1 MKLKLTWLM
10 TLFMAFVM
18 QLSFAQ
24 EKTVTGTVT
33 SATDGLP
40 LPGVSVIV
48 KGTSRG
54 VQTDFDG
61 NYSIKAS
68 TGETLVFTFVGM
80 KKSEKKVGQSSTL
93 NLAMAEDLAELET
106 VVITGYAG
114 ATNSSKVTSAI
125 AVVSAESIEQVPINS
140 IDQLLQGQAAGVN
153 VSTGSGQPGQSATVI
168 IRGRNSLNGDVEP
181 LFIIDGVPVDQDNF
195 RSLNQNDIE
204 TMSVLKDAAATA
216 VYGNR
221 GAGGVILI
229 TTKTGKKGSGV
240 KVQYRS
246 LYGVAIQP
254 QTRFD
259 VMNASQFLTF
269 QRDLLPGT
277 QFGDSLSDSDIAR
290 IADQSNTNW
299 EDIFF
304 RRGKTKSHE
313 VTITTGGET
322 ATSFTSV
329 NYYEQE
335 GITIG
340 SDLKRFSFRNNFNV
354 NSADNKFNF
363 STNLTMNYSVSSF
376 VVDAARGGNTGGQL
390 DNPFIVPYIGLP
402 YLSPYNADG
411 SINIYGTGPVSGG
424 GSGAFNLDGSINAD
438 GANGFQN
445 TPFIALNTAAVNTDS
460 ETEIKIVGR
469 LAGDY
474 NFAKNL
480 TVGTSFG
487 IDYTN
492 VESLFINTPTSI
504 RGLNTPTAGS
514 ESKGSQSESFFR
526 DVNIITNAFVRYDN
540 NITEKLNLNVA
551 VFAEYNYNNRQNA
564 GFTAFGLN
572 PALPGSSAGF
582 IAGDTVEGEDDNGDG
597 ILALGPEVGL
607 PYVPGVFSS
616 ESEIALASTF
626 ATLSMDYDGK
636 YGIGASIRRDATSR
650 FVENREGTFWSVSGR
665 WNIDNESFM
674 ENADWVSTLKLRA
687 SYGVVGNQTVGSRY
701 QGLQTVNSGSGYQN
715 TNSYALGTLIDPA
728 IQWETS
734 NQANIGLSFGLWQ
747 NRLSGELD
755 VYNNKTT
762 DLFAGKPL
770 SIAGTGTTT
779 VQANVGD
786 MTNQGVDLQISYN
799 ILRKSDSNPWDI
811 TLNANGNYNKNEV
824 TSLPG
829 GFTGNTLR
837 IAEGRSAFTW
847 FLPRWA
853 GVNPANGEPLY
864 LDLDGNVT
872 NVYSP
877 DNAVYLDK
885 NFDPTYTGGFGADIR
900 YKGFSLNT
908 LFAFQADRWKNNSS
922 LAIIEDAGLAGFA
935 NQSVTLLNAW
945 TTPGQVTD
953 VPALSNGGLRAIDG
967 DRYLEDASFLRLRNI
982 SLSYNVDRKVLE
994 QTKFFT
1000 GVRVFVQGTNLL
1012 TWTKFRGFD
1021 PEGTNSTTFF
1031 DYPVPRTFTL
1041 GFDLTF

>member
-68 TGETLVFTFVGM
+68 TGETLVFSFIGM
-80 KKSEKKVGQSSTL
+80 KGSEKKIGQSSTL

-114 ATNSSKVTSAI
+114 ATNSSKITSAI
-125 AVVSAESIEQVPINS
+125 AVVSAESIEQIPINS

-168 IRGRNSLNGDVEP
+168 IRGRSSLNGDIEP

-216 VYGNR
+216 IYGNR

-246 LYGVAIQP
+246 LYGVAIAP

-277 QFGDSLSDSDIAR
+277 QFGDGLSNETIAAIAR
-290 IADQSNTNW
+290 QSNTNW

-304 RRGKTKSHE
+304 RQGKTKSHE
-313 VTITTGGET
+313 VTITTGGEN
-322 ATSFTSV
+322 ATSFSSI

-335 GITIG
+335 GITLG
-340 SDLKRFSFRNNFNV
+340 SDLKRFSFRNNFNA
-354 NSADNKFNF
+354 NSSDNKFNF

-402 YLSPYNADG
+402 YLSPYNPDG
-411 SINIYGTGPVSGG
+411 SINNFGTGPVSGG
-424 GSGAFNLDGSINAD
+424 GSGAFNADGSINAD

-445 TPFIALNTAAVNTDS
+445 TPFIALNTAALNTDQES
-460 ETEIKIVGR
+460 EIKIVGR
-469 LAGDY
+469 IAGDY

-492 VESLFINTPTSI
+492 QESLFINAPGSI
-504 RGLNTPTAGS
+504 RGLITPNAGS
-514 ESKGSQSESFFR
+514 ELKGSQSESFFR
-526 DVNIITNAFVRYDN
+526 DVSIITNAFVRYDN
-540 NITEKLNLNVA
+540 DLTEKLNLNVA
-551 VFAEYNYNNRQNA
+551 VFGEYNYNNRQNA
-564 GFTAFGLN
+564 GFGASGLN
-572 PALPGSSAGF
+572 PALPGSGSGF
-582 IAGDTVEGEDDNGDG
+582 APGDLTEGDDNDVYNY
-597 ILALGPEVGL
+597 I
-607 PYVPGVFSS
+607 PGVFSS

-626 ATLSMDYDGK
+626 ATMSLDYDDRFGL
-636 YGIGASIRRDATSR
+636 GASIRRDATSR

-665 WNIDNESFM
+665 WNIDNEAFM
-674 ENADWVSTLKLRA
+674 ENVDWVSTLKLRA
-687 SYGVVGNQTVGSRY
+687 SYGVVGNQNVGSRY
-701 QGLQTVNSGSGYQN
+701 QGLQTVNAGTGYQN
-715 TNSYALGTLIDPA
+715 SNSYALGTLIDPA

-734 NQANIGLSFGLWQ
+734 NQANFGLSFGLWQ

-755 VYNNKTT
+755 VYSFKTT

-770 SIAGTGTTT
+770 SNAGTGTST
-779 VQANVGD
+779 VQTNVGD
-786 MTNQGVDLQISYN
+786 MSNNGVDLQISYN

-837 IAEGRSAFTW
+837 IAEGRQAFTW

-864 LDLDGNVT
+864 LDLEGNVT

-877 DNAVYLDK
+877 GNAVYLDK

-935 NQSVTLLNAW
+935 NQSTSLLNAW

-953 VPALSNGGLRAIDG
+953 IPALSNGGLRAVDG
-967 DRYLEDASFLRLRNI
+967 DRYLEDASFLRLRNV
-982 SLSYNVDRKVLE
+982 SLSYNVDRKILE
-994 QTKFFT
+994 QTNFFT
-1000 GVRVFVQGTNLL
+1000 GIRVFVQGTNLL

-1021 PEGTNSTTFF
+1021 PEGTNATTFF

>member
-68 TGETLVFTFVGM
+68 TGETLVFTFIGM
-80 KKSEKKVGQSSTL
+80 RKSEKKIGQSSIV
-93 NLAMAEDLAELET
+93 NLAMAEDVAALET

-125 AVVSAESIEQVPINS
+125 ATVSAEAIEQIPINS

-168 IRGRNSLNGDVEP
+168 IRGRSSLNGDIEP

-221 GAGGVILI
+221 GSGGVILI
-229 TTKTGKKGSGV
+229 TTKTGKKGSGI

-246 LYGVAIQP
+246 LYGVAINP

-277 QFGDSLSDSDIAR
+277 QYGDGLSDATIAA
-290 IADQSNTNW
+290 IAGQTNTNW
-299 EDIFF
+299 EDVFF
-304 RRGKTKSHE
+304 RQAKTKSHE
-313 VTITTGGET
+313 VTITTGGEQ

-340 SDLKRFSFRNNFNV
+340 SDLRRFSFRNNFNV
-354 NSADNKFNF
+354 NSADNKLNF

-402 YLSPYNADG
+402 YLSPYNPDG

-424 GSGAFNLDGSINAD
+424 GSGAFNADGSINAD

-445 TPFIALNTAAVNTDS
+445 TPFIALNTAAVNTDTES
-460 ETEIKIVGR
+460 ELKIVGR
-469 LAGDY
+469 IAADY

-487 IDYTN
+487 LDYTN
-492 VESLFINTPTSI
+492 VESLFINTPSSI
-504 RGLNTPTAGS
+504 RGLITPNPGS
-514 ESKGSQSESFFR
+514 ELKGSQSESFFR
-526 DVNIITNAFVRYDN
+526 DVNMITNAFVRYDN
-540 NITEKLNLNVA
+540 DITDKLNLNAA

-564 GFTAFGLN
+564 GFFASGLN
-572 PALPGSSAGF
+572 PALPGSGSGF
-582 IAGDTVEGEDDNGDG
+582 APCDISEVHDNDVYNY
-597 ILALGPEVGL
+597 I
-607 PYVPGVFSS
+607 PGVFSS
-616 ESEIALASTF
+616 ESELALASVF
-626 ATLSMDYDGK
+626 ATLAIDYDGRF
-636 YGIGASIRRDATSR
+636 GFGASIRRDGTSR
-650 FVENREGTFWSVSGR
+650 FVENRDGVFWSVSGR
-665 WNIDNESFM
+665 WNIDNEAFM
-674 ENADWVSTLKLRA
+674 ENVDWVSTLKLRG

-701 QGLQTVNSGSGYQN
+701 QGLQTVNAGSGYQN

-734 NQANIGLSFGLWQ
+734 NQANIGLSFGFWQ

-755 VYNNKTT
+755 VYNNNTT
-762 DLFAGKPL
+762 DLFQSQPL
-770 SIAGTGTTT
+770 SAAGTGTTA

-824 TSLPG
+824 NSLPG
-829 GFTGNTLR
+829 EFTGNTLR
-837 IAEGRSAFTW
+837 NQEGRAAQTW

-864 LDLDGNVT
+864 LDIDGNIT
-872 NVYSP
+872 NVYDP
-877 DNAVYLDK
+877 NNAVYLDK

-900 YKGFSLNT
+900 YKGFSLNA

-922 LAIIEDAGLAGFA
+922 LAISEDAGLAGFA
-935 NQSVTLLNAW
+935 NQSVTMLNAW
-945 TTPGQVTD
+945 TTPGQVTAI
-953 VPALSNGGLRAIDG
+953 PALSNGGLRAIDG
-967 DRYLEDASFLRLRNI
+967 DRYLEDASFLRLRNV

-994 QTKFFT
+994 QTKVFT
-1000 GVRVFVQGTNLL
+1000 GVRVFVQATNLL

-1021 PEGTNSTTFF
+1021 PEGTNATTFF
-1031 DYPVPRTFTL
+1031 DFPVPRTFTL